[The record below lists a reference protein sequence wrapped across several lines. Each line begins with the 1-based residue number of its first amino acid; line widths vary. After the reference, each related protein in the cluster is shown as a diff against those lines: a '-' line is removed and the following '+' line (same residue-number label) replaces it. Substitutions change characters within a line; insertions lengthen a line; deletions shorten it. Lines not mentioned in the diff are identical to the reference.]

1 MEAVRTL
8 DLTKRYRDT
17 VAVDRLNLSV
27 RQGELFALLGVN
39 GAGKTTAIRLL
50 SCLTRPDAGDALIE
64 GKSVCRDAAAVK
76 EIIALSPQETAVAP
90 NLSVRENLALMAGV
104 HGLSRKDARVKT
116 EEALVRF
123 GLSEIA
129 EKRAGKLSGG
139 WQRRLSIAM
148 ALLSGPRVLF
158 LDEPTLGLDV
168 LARSELWDFIRAMK
182 GKITVILTT
191 HYLEEAEA
199 LADRVGVM
207 KAGRL
212 LEVGTVDE
220 IKVRAGADRLDEAFL
235 RIVKEENP

>member
-1 MEAVRTL
+1 MEAVQTI

-50 SCLTRPDAGDALIE
+50 SCLARPDAGDALIE
-64 GKSVCRDAAAVK
+64 GKSVCREAAAVR
-76 EIIALSPQETAVAP
+76 ELIALSPQETAVAP
-90 NLSVRENLALMAGV
+90 NLSVRENLELMAGA
-104 HGLSRKDARVKT
+104 HGFSRKEARIKT
-116 EEALVRF
+116 GEALARF
-123 GLSEIA
+123 GLSGIA
-129 EKRAGKLSGG
+129 KRRAGKLSGG

-148 ALLSGPRVLF
+148 ALLSEPHVLF

-168 LARSELWDFIRAMK
+168 LARSELLDFIRAMK

-199 LADRVGVM
+199 LADRVGIM

-212 LEVGTVDE
+212 LEIGTVDE
-220 IKVRAGADRLDEAFL
+220 IKARAGADRLDEAFL
-235 RIVKEENP
+235 RIVKEENA